1 MSRQVIGTDFV
12 LYTGEVLDMLAELRD
27 ESVDCVVTSPPY
39 WGLRDYGTGEW
50 EGGDGFCE
58 HAPSNGAQGESGQR
72 STRSFTGATPQR
84 DTCTRC
90 GAVRVDRQL
99 GLEASPDRYVERMVE
114 VFAEIRRVLAPHGT
128 VWLNIGSTYISE
140 DGYPLAPTDAAWLA
154 GLIDGE
160 GCIQIHRQR
169 RAAGTCDAFQLDL
182 SVGMMTREAVERAHA
197 ITGLGSCHQQNRGV
211 WDWSVRGRQTSEL
224 LRALYPFLVTKRRQA
239 ALGIMLL
246 DDIAARRGHRVR
258 PLSDD
263 AIAYREA
270 LKRSVSAC
278 NQRDEPEVTPREPRP
293 VALALKAKDD
303 ALIPARLALALQA
316 AGWYLRAD
324 VIWSKPNPM
333 PESVTDRPTKAHEYV
348 FMLTK
353 RGRYT
358 FDQDAVAEPAVEGTD
373 LGLLRSRKAVDG
385 QGPTDRASI
394 DKRLDAG
401 IDSRNGNPSATRN
414 VRTVWTI
421 PTAPYA
427 EAHFATYPPELV
439 RRCLRAGC
447 PRYVCRVCG
456 RPRERIVERTPA
468 TPTITPTLAAGEV
481 RPRRAGFYDADSR
494 TIGWT
499 DCGHNQWRRGV
510 VLDPFIGSG
519 TTALVAR
526 ELELN
531 CVGIELNPIYA
542 ALTAKRL
549 QQLSLLSLLPPEPE
563 AVA

>member
-50 EGGDGFCE
+50 DGGDLFCD
-58 HAPSNGAQGESGQR
+58 HAPVNGAQGETGQR
-72 STRSFTGATPQR
+72 ATRTFTGATPQR

-90 GAVRVDRQL
+90 GATRVDRQL
-99 GLEASPDRYVERMVE
+99 GLEASPDRYVERLVE

-128 VWLNIGSTYISE
+128 VWLNLGDTYAGSGGYANTSNGLATAAE
-140 DGYPLAPTDAAWLA
+140 ASDGVARARSGPR
-154 GLIDGE
+154 E
-160 GCIQIHRQR
+160 HRR
-169 RAAGTCDAFQLDL
+169 PGNPAK
-182 SVGMMTREAVERAHA
+182 
-197 ITGLGSCHQQNRGV
+197 NRGASNRDGV
-211 WDWSVRGRQTSEL
+211 GAV
-224 LRALYPFLVTKRRQA
+224 P
-239 ALGIMLL
+239 GIKPKDL
-246 DDIAARRGHRVR
+246 IGIPWRV
-258 PLSDD
+258 
-263 AIAYREA
+263 AF
-270 LKRSVSAC
+270 
-278 NQRDEPEVTPREPRP
+278 
-293 VALALKAKDD
+293 
-303 ALIPARLALALQA
+303 ALQA

-439 RRCLRAGC
+439 RRCLKAGC
-447 PRYVCRVCG
+447 PKYVCQVCG

-481 RPRRAGFYDADSR
+481 RPRRAGFYDADQR